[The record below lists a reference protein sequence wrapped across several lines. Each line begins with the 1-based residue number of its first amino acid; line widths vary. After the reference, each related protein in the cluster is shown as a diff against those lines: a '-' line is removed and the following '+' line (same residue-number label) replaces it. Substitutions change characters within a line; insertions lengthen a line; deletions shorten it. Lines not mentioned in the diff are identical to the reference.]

1 MSRRRRI
8 IAALTLGCASSL
20 AAAFPNGPFRIVVA
34 FPPGGANDVL
44 ARLLCPQ
51 LTARFNQPCV
61 VENRPGAGGT
71 LGTAVVA
78 SAAAD
83 GSVLLLGSTGA
94 QAVSPSLYA
103 KLPYDQAKDLAPVS
117 LMAISGN
124 LVLVHPAL
132 PARNV
137 RELIALAKR
146 EPNAMSYASQGS
158 GSTGHLATALFSSMA
173 GIQMVH
179 VPYKGDA
186 LALVDLLAGNVPLLF
201 SGIPPG
207 LPHVKSGRLRLL
219 AVTPGKRLAALPD
232 TPTVA
237 ESGLPGYDVTT
248 WYGIFVPRRTDGA
261 VVSQL
266 ATEIASAVGQPQ
278 LRTAIANQGMEAA
291 ANSPAEFTT
300 LVNRDIERWRKVVG
314 ALGLRV
320 D

>member
-1 MSRRRRI
+1 MPRRLRI
-8 IAALTLGCASSL
+8 LAALALACAAAA

-71 LGTAVVA
+71 LGTATVA
-78 SAAAD
+78 AAAAD
-83 GSVLLLGSTGA
+83 ASVLLLGSTGA
-94 QAVSPSLYA
+94 QAVSPALYS
-103 KLPYDQAKDLAPVS
+103 KLPYDQARDLAPVT
-117 LMAISGN
+117 LMSISGN

-137 RELIALAKR
+137 KELIALAKR
-146 EPNAMSYASQGS
+146 APNAMSYASQGS

-173 GIQMVH
+173 GMQMVH

-186 LALVDLLAGNVPLLF
+186 LALVDLLSGNVPLLF

-219 AVTPGKRLAALPD
+219 AVTPGKRLSALPD

-237 ESGLPGYDVTT
+237 EAALPGYDVTT
-248 WYGIFVPRRTDGA
+248 WYGIFVPRRTDA
-261 VVSQL
+261 SLVSQL
-266 ATEIASAVGQPQ
+266 AAEIANAVNQPQ
-278 LRTAIANQGMEAA
+278 MRTAIANQGMEAA
-291 ANSPAEFTT
+291 TNTPTDFAA
-300 LVNRDIERWRKVVG
+300 LVNRDIARWGKVVG

-320 D
+320 E

>member
-1 MSRRRRI
+1 MFRTLRI
-8 IAALTLGCASSL
+8 AGLLALAGAAPSAS
-20 AAAFPNGPFRIVVA
+20 AFPDGPFRIVVA

-71 LGTAVVA
+71 VGTAAVA
-78 SAAAD
+78 AGAAD
-83 GSVLLLGSTGA
+83 GSLLLLGSTGA
-94 QAVSPSLYA
+94 QAVAPSLYS
-103 KLPYDQAKDLAPVS
+103 KLPYDQGKDLAPVS

-132 PARNV
+132 PARSV
-137 RELIALAKR
+137 RELIALAR
-146 EPNAMSYASQGS
+146 RAPDALSYASQGN
-158 GSTGHLATALFSSMA
+158 GSTGHLATALFASMA
-173 GIQMVH
+173 GIRMVH

-186 LALVDLLAGNVPLLF
+186 LALVDVIAGNVPLLF

-219 AVTPGKRLAALPD
+219 AVTSGRRLAALPEV
-232 TPTVA
+232 PTVA
-237 ESGLPGYDVTT
+237 EAGLPGYDVTT
-248 WYGIFVPRRTDGA
+248 WYGAFVPRRTNAA
-261 VVSQL
+261 VVKQL
-266 ATEIASAVGQPQ
+266 AAEIANAAAQPQ
-278 LRTAIANQGMEAA
+278 MRTAIANQGMEAA
-291 ANSPAEFTT
+291 ANTPAEFSA
-300 LVNRDIERWRKVVG
+300 LVERELERWRKLVA